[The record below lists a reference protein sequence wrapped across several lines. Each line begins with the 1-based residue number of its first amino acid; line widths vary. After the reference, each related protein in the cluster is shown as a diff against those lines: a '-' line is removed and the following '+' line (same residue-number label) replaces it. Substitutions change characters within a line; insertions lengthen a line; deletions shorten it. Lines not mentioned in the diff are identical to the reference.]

1 METSEHIEQ
10 CFTDIRD
17 YIEELKETIGSLGH
31 LNRTIS
37 STAQKGIRELESR
50 LAHVERERDALM
62 EYAKGCCETCAF
74 VGDCAKH
81 DPDPTSPGVW
91 WYDDCEEWQWSGVCT
106 ENTKE
111 AP

>member
-50 LAHVERERDALM
+50 LAQVERERDAALHDFLRDP
-62 EYAKGCCETCAF
+62 CEVC
-74 VGDCAKH
+74 KH
-81 DPDPTSPGVW
+81 GETAL
-91 WYDDCEEWQWSGVCT
+91 DDCNSLHTQCKFEWRGVCP

-111 AP
+111 EEK